1 MNKQPVHSIHNLKSD
16 LPLSQTI
23 KLMRTIGSPL
33 ISKKEPF
40 VNGVESLELY
50 DLAVKNKI
58 SLLYLESLKQQGK
71 LNKLKMEYDKECT
84 RYLKFLDGMGKV
96 SEILDAANIEYVIF
110 KTIKPYP
117 AVPGDVDIVI
127 LSDHDAYLNVTEILL
142 KAGYKEVV
150 ARNGLSPTL
159 PDLREPKGDIVID
172 LQEELELNYVIYLDK
187 NKFRGHIVKR
197 EIAPGLG
204 INTLT
209 SEVDLA
215 TVIIH
220 SQTHNLY
227 ILGEFYTLL
236 YVLSGMNEREIDD
249 FVAILKENKITA
261 AAKSFVTITAVL
273 HEGAYGVIPKKLE
286 YALDKLGYE
295 KSEAEKLVKSNFKM
309 PHRYGVSTVVKVILE
324 KMGEGRFRSS
334 VFVQV
339 VKMLMNPRLIKY
351 MIGEVIEMLRR
362 EYYLKEVK

>member
-1 MNKQPVHSIHNLKSD
+1 MNKLPVISGNIDSG
-16 LPLSQTI
+16 LPSNQTI
-23 KLMRTIGSPL
+23 KLLRTIGSPL
-33 ISKKEPF
+33 LLKNEPF
-40 VNGVESLELY
+40 VNGTASLELY

-58 SLLYLESLKQQGK
+58 SLLYLEALKQQGK
-71 LNKLKMEYDKECT
+71 LNKLNKKYDEEYA
-84 RYLKFLDGMGKV
+84 RYLNFLDRLGGV
-96 SEILDAANIEYVIF
+96 SKILENANIEYVIF

-197 EIAPGLG
+197 EIAPGVE
-204 INTLT
+204 IKTLT
-209 SEVDLA
+209 PEVDLA

-236 YVLSGMNEREIDD
+236 YVLSGMNEKEIDD
-249 FVAILKENKITA
+249 FVAVLKENKITA
-261 AAKSFVTITAVL
+261 AAKSFITITVVL
-273 HEGAYGVIPKKLE
+273 HKAAYGVIPEKLE
-286 YALDKLGYE
+286 YALNKLGYE
-295 KSEAEKLVKSNFKM
+295 KLEAGRLVKSGFKM
-309 PHRYGVSTVVKVILE
+309 PHRYGMSTVAKVILE
-324 KMGEGRFRSS
+324 KMRERRFRES
-334 VFVQV
+334 VKVQIG
-339 VKMLMNPRLIKY
+339 KMLTSPRLTKY
-351 MIGEVIEMLRR
+351 MISEVIEMRRR
-362 EYYLKEVK
+362 EYYLKNVK